1 MSREANP
8 KIVGAFVL
16 GALAL
21 IIVVFVIF
29 GSGRL
34 FQPLNTFVMFF
45 KGNVKGLKVGSSI
58 LVRGV
63 EIGTVSS
70 IRPLSSGE
78 GELLVE
84 VIAKTKPGAVYG
96 LAEVYSDLDDEEAL
110 DLMIEQGIRAQLN
123 SVSLVTGMLY
133 IKWDFFPETPVQLAG
148 INDDFPE
155 IPTIPT
161 RGELL
166 EERLMAGLEK
176 LEKMPLLEITEELHQ
191 AVIVFRESLGEV
203 TKIAKVV
210 SDVHLETTVAQLNR
224 SLEAAEGLMA
234 DLDSQVEPIASEF
247 TATAQAAQDT
257 LKSIEKVMKDLE
269 NSAAEERYELR
280 TMLMELS
287 KANRAVRV
295 LVDYLQRNPKSLVW
309 GKK

>member
-21 IIVVFVIF
+21 IVVVFVIF
-29 GSGRL
+29 GSGRF
-34 FQPLNTFVMFF
+34 FQPLNAWVMFF
-45 KGNVKGLKVGSSI
+45 QGNVKGLKIGSPV

-63 EIGTVSS
+63 EIGAVSF
-70 IRPLSSGE
+70 IQALMDQE

-84 VIAKTKPGAVYG
+84 VIIKTRPNTV
-96 LAEVYSDLDDEEAL
+96 EDMSDLLIDLPDKEAADFL
-110 DLMIEQGIRAQLN
+110 IEHGLRAQLN

-133 IKWDFFPETPVQLAG
+133 IKLDFFPETPVRLVDL
-148 INDDFPE
+148 NDDHLE

-161 RGELL
+161 PGELL
-166 EERLMAGLEK
+166 QDRLLASLEK
-176 LEKMPLLEITEELHQ
+176 FEKMPLLEITEELHQ
-191 AVIVFRESLGEV
+191 AVIVFRESLGEI
-203 TKIAKVV
+203 TKIAQVV
-210 SDVHLETTVAQLNR
+210 NDIDIQTTLTQLNQ
-224 SLEAAEGLMA
+224 SLEAVEGLMA
-234 DLDSQVEPIASEF
+234 NLDSQVDPIASEF
-247 TATAQAAQDT
+247 AATAQAAQDT
-257 LKSIEKVMKDLE
+257 LRSIEKVMKDLE

-280 TMLMELS
+280 TLLMELS

>member
-34 FQPLNTFVMFF
+34 FQPLNTWVMYFS
-45 KGNVKGLKVGSSI
+45 GNVKGLKVGSPV

-63 EIGTVSS
+63 EIGTVSF
-70 IRPLSSGE
+70 IQALMDQE

-84 VIAKTKPGAVYG
+84 VIVKTRPNTV
-96 LAEVYSDLDDEEAL
+96 EDMSDLLIDLPEEEAVNL
-110 DLMIEQGIRAQLN
+110 LIEQGLRAQLN
-123 SVSLVTGMLY
+123 SLSLVTGMLY
-133 IKWDFFPETPVQLAG
+133 VKLDFSPDTPALLRG
-148 INDDFPE
+148 ILSDIQE

-161 RGELL
+161 SGELL
-166 EERLMAGLEK
+166 EERLRANLEK
-176 LEKMPLLEITEELHQ
+176 FENMPILEITEELHQ
-191 AVIVFRESLGEV
+191 AVIAFRESLGEI
-203 TKIAKVV
+203 TKIAQFIR
-210 SDVHLETTVAQLNR
+210 DVDIDSTLTQLNQ
-224 SLEAAEGLMA
+224 SLEAAEGLM
-234 DLDSQVEPIASEF
+234 DNLDSQVEPVVGEY
-247 TATAQAAQDT
+247 TNTMQAARDT
-257 LKSIEKVMKDLE
+257 LRSIEKVMKDLE
-269 NSAAEERYELR
+269 DSAAEERYELR

-287 KANRAVRV
+287 KSNRAIRV
-295 LVDYLQRNPKSLVW
+295 LVDYLQRDPKSLVW

>member
-34 FQPLNTFVMFF
+34 FQPLNTWVMYFS
-45 KGNVKGLKVGSSI
+45 GNVKGLKVGSPV

-63 EIGTVSS
+63 EIGTVSF
-70 IRPLSSGE
+70 IQALMDQE

-84 VIAKTKPGAVYG
+84 VIVKNRPNTV
-96 LAEVYSDLDDEEAL
+96 EDMSDLLIDLPEEEAVNFL
-110 DLMIEQGIRAQLN
+110 IEQGLRAQLN
-123 SVSLVTGMLY
+123 SLSLVTGMLY
-133 IKWDFFPETPVQLAG
+133 VKLDFFPDTPALLRG
-148 INDDFPE
+148 ILSDIQE

-161 RGELL
+161 SGELL
-166 EERLMAGLEK
+166 EERLRANLEK
-176 LEKMPLLEITEELHQ
+176 FENMPILEITEELHQ
-191 AVIVFRESLGEV
+191 AVIAFRESLGEI
-203 TKIAKVV
+203 TKIAQFIR
-210 SDVHLETTVAQLNR
+210 DVDIDSTLTQLNQ
-224 SLEAAEGLMA
+224 SLEAAEGLM
-234 DLDSQVEPIASEF
+234 DNLDSQVEPVVGEY
-247 TATAQAAQDT
+247 TNTMQAARDT
-257 LKSIEKVMKDLE
+257 LRSIEKVMKDLE
-269 NSAAEERYELR
+269 DSAAEERYELR

-287 KANRAVRV
+287 KSNRAIRV
-295 LVDYLQRNPKSLVW
+295 LVDYLQRDPKSLVW

>member
-34 FQPLNTFVMFF
+34 FQPLNTWVMYFS
-45 KGNVKGLKVGSSI
+45 GNVKGLKVGSPV

-63 EIGTVSS
+63 EIGTVSF
-70 IRPLSSGE
+70 IQALMDQE

-84 VIAKTKPGAVYG
+84 VIVKNRPNTV
-96 LAEVYSDLDDEEAL
+96 EDMSDLLIDLPEEEAVNFL
-110 DLMIEQGIRAQLN
+110 IEQGLRAQLN
-123 SVSLVTGMLY
+123 SLSLVTGMLY
-133 IKWDFFPETPVQLAG
+133 VKLDFFPDTPALLRG
-148 INDDFPE
+148 ILSDIQE

-161 RGELL
+161 SGELL
-166 EERLMAGLEK
+166 EERLRANLEK
-176 LEKMPLLEITEELHQ
+176 FENMPLLEITEELHQ
-191 AVIVFRESLGEV
+191 AVIVFRESLGEI
-203 TKIAKVV
+203 TKIAQFIR
-210 SDVHLETTVAQLNR
+210 DVDIDSTLTQLNQ
-224 SLEAAEGLMA
+224 SLEAAEGLM
-234 DLDSQVEPIASEF
+234 DNLDSQVEPVVGEY
-247 TATAQAAQDT
+247 TNTMQAAQDT
-257 LKSIEKVMKDLE
+257 LKNIEKAMKDLG

-287 KANRAVRV
+287 KANRAIRL